1 MEIKNYELEV
11 IVEFAHGRMIPRRV
25 RYYDL
30 DSAVYEEKNITTIS
44 YEMVGLNESRYGVG
58 FHDGEAGIL
67 SFERKTGCW
76 RLVEHL

>member
-1 MEIKNYELEV
+1 MEKKNSELEV

-30 DSAVYEEKNITTIS
+30 LSAIYVEKDIKSIS
-44 YEMVGLNESRYGVG
+44 YEVVDLKESQYGVR
-58 FHDGEAGIL
+58 FNDNETGIL
-67 SFERKTGCW
+67 SFIRKTGCW